1 MPAVP
6 TLLELQRGFADA
18 MLDRGGGGDVAQWVV
33 GAGLTPAA
41 RLQVYCNAI
50 ASTQIETLRTTY
62 PAVRALVG
70 EAFFEAAATRYRLR
84 HPSTHGNLQAFGDA
98 FAAFLAT
105 MPEAAALTYLPDVA
119 QLEWLRQQSA
129 LAAEAS
135 PLDPATLDETISLP
149 MRLHP
154 SLRLLTSAHPVLTI
168 WRYTNAPEGERLQ
181 LDGHGEQVALWRDG
195 SEVAMADLDPA
206 SFACIAALID
216 ERDLVVAHAAAL
228 ASDGKFDL
236 VACLHTLLAHR
247 LVVAD

>member
-1 MPAVP
+1 MVTAP
-6 TLLELQRGFADA
+6 TLLELQRGFANA
-18 MLDRGGGGDVAQWVV
+18 VLDRGGNLAQWVV

-41 RLQVYCNAI
+41 RLQVYSNAI

-84 HPSTHGNLQAFGDA
+84 HPSTHGNLQAFGGA

-135 PLDPATLDETISLP
+135 PLAPATLDDTPSLLW
-149 MRLHP
+149 RLHP
-154 SLRLLTSAHPVLTI
+154 SVRLLASAHPVLTI
-168 WRYTNAPEGERLQ
+168 WRFATAPEGERLQ
-181 LDGHGEQVALWRDG
+181 LDGRGEQVALWRDG
-195 SEVAMADLDPA
+195 SEVAMAMLDAA
-206 SFACIAALID
+206 SFSCIATLID
-216 ERDLVVAHAAAL
+216 TCDLNAPHAAAL
-228 ASDGKFDL
+228 AIDATFDL
-236 VACLHTLLAHR
+236 AACLRSLLTHQLIIAG
-247 LVVAD
+247 